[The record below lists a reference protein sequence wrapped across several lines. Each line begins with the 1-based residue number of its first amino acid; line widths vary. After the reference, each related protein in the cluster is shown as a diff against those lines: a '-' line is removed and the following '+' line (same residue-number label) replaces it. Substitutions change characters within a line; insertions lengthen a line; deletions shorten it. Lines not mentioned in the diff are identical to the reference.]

1 MYGLDAA
8 MCMPLRENAPKS
20 AVMDV
25 PPHPHCTS
33 RAGFQPLTRIRY
45 FTSLQNGPQS
55 TRSLYLTVP
64 VQSLLVSGKFVC
76 ILAPLRVIDL
86 ILTTHRNGDWNEVTD
101 CQIDL
106 LEDVLQT
113 CDDSMSLL
121 LGGTTSLGT
130 LHEINRALKDNE
142 LGPEKAMPGSCCL
155 DDP

>member
-1 MYGLDAA
+1 MY
-8 MCMPLRENAPKS
+8 
-20 AVMDV
+20 
-25 PPHPHCTS
+25 
-33 RAGFQPLTRIRY
+33 F
-45 FTSLQNGPQS
+45 S
-55 TRSLYLTVP
+55 T
-64 VQSLLVSGKFVC
+64 
-76 ILAPLRVIDL
+76 PLRVLDL

-130 LHEINRALKDNE
+130 LHGINRALEDNE